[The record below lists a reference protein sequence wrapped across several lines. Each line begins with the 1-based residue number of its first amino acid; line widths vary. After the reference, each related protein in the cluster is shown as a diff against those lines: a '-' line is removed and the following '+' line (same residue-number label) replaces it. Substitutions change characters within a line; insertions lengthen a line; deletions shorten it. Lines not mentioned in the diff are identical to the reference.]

1 MWVLWAGELKQKYDK
16 DIETSII
23 GILIWNN
30 SKVANNPQNIVF
42 DLVYVVVEARMVFGF
57 TSRD

>member
-30 SKVANNPQNIVF
+30 SKVTNNPQNIVF